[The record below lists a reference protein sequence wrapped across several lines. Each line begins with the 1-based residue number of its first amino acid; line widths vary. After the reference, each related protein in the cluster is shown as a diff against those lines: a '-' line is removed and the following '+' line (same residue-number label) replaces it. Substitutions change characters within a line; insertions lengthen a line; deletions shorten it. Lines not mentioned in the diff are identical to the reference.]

1 MNKMPPW
8 NSYPPVFQ
16 SVVGENDKDASLYVN
31 SEPGSSGDKIPSRKN
46 ILIVFELMKGK
57 GFSLGLLFPVE
68 AKDKF
73 NPWVGR
79 WLKAKE
85 GDAHFIFNYDDVEI
99 ILMFYEVYDIY
110 FWSKYI
116 SSKTAEYIYLHVS
129 QLIEIILI
137 WITEYQ
143 SVMIFYYD
151 RWKELQSKRTVFEG
165 EKYSSISSGADRK
178 EGGKGDCGNCN
189 HLSWLGKEDI
199 SQWSSLGSCLKL
211 KGKSCCKCWWQ

>member
-1 MNKMPPW
+1 MTRMPVYMLTP
-8 NSYPPVFQ
+8 SQDPPETRSLPAKIFLSSSNWWRGRVFLW
-16 SVVGENDKDASLYVN
+16 VCYSLLKPRT
-31 SEPGSSGDKIPSRKN
+31 S
-46 ILIVFELMKGK
+46 LT
-57 GFSLGLLFPVE
+57 LGLEDGWRQKKVMHILFLIMMTSKEYWCFMKSTIFISDQNISVQ
-68 AKDKF
+68 KQLNLF
-73 NPWVGR
+73 N
-79 WLKAKE
+79 
-85 GDAHFIFNYDDVEI
+85 
-99 ILMFYEVYDIY
+99 
-110 FWSKYI
+110 
-116 SSKTAEYIYLHVS
+116 LHVS